1 RFNLLSAQKTGFPFG
16 GLYELAPGSTIAD
29 ANSYEDN
36 ETLESYFSRL
46 EYNFANR
53 YYFTGSF
60 RTDGSSRFNVDH
72 RWGNF
77 WSLGGAWRLSEEAF
91 MADQTWLNNLT
102 LKASY
107 GEQGNNTVGLYAWQA
122 FYDLTWANANNSGA
136 IVESLQNET
145 VSWEKNRAFN
155 IGLESRLFNNR
166 MNVSFDWYNRK
177 TSDMLLNR
185 PLALS
190 LGFPDGFNDNVGD
203 MKNYGFD
210 ITLGYDVLKR
220 SDLTWNITAMASRV
234 QNEVLAL
241 TEGQ

>member
-1 RFNLLSAQKTGFPFG
+1 
-16 GLYELAPGSTIAD
+16 
-29 ANSYEDN
+29 
-36 ETLESYFSRL
+36 
-46 EYNFANR
+46 
-53 YYFTGSF
+53 
-60 RTDGSSRFNVDH
+60 
-72 RWGNF
+72 
-77 WSLGGAWRLSEEAF
+77 
-91 MADQTWLNNLT
+91 
-102 LKASY
+102 
-107 GEQGNNTVGLYAWQA
+107 LYAWQA

-241 TEGQ
+241 TEGQDEIIGGSTIIRVGEPLNSFFMARSAGVDPATGQQLYWVFDNAEDAGDYSKHYVSADKAKAASSRVILGHRNPDLYGSLATTVNYKSFDFSAVTTYSIGGK